1 MPTLVFST
9 VGSTLS
15 ISAGVPATVNAAGFG
30 ALTYT
35 EIKELTDIGMIGGDT
50 AIIDHMPVNHNSVY
64 KLKGTRQPGSLAVK
78 GGFAPTDPGQILAR
92 AGDNSN
98 NAYAVKLTLQNGT
111 IFYSQGLINGFKVGV
126 GGQSAITAMEVNIAL
141 SGELVIV

>member
-1 MPTLVFST
+1 MSTLVFST

-15 ISAGVPATVNAAGFG
+15 ISAGVPATIDSSGFG

-35 EIKELTDIGMIGGDT
+35 EIKEITSIGMIGGDT
-50 AIIDHMPVNHNSVY
+50 AIIDHMPVNHNAVY
-64 KLKGTRQPGSLAVK
+64 KLKGTRQPGSLSLK

-92 AGDNSN
+92 AGDNATA
-98 NAYAVKLTLQNGT
+98 AYAVKLVLQNGT

-126 GGQSAITAMEVNIAL
+126 EGQSAITAMEVNIAL
-141 SGELVIV
+141 SGPLVIV